1 VPLPAQ
7 LLEILA
13 CPKCKGG
20 LIYFPRGEANE
31 TETAGFLL
39 CAADRLRYRLADDGV
54 PVLMTAE
61 ATAARADEV
70 TRLVARARELGLP
83 VP

>member
-1 VPLPAQ
+1 MPLPEQ

-13 CPKCKGG
+13 CPKCKGR

-31 TETAGFLL
+31 TAAVGFFF
-39 CAADRLRYRLADDGV
+39 CAADRLRYRLADDGF
-54 PVLMTAE
+54 PVLMTSE